1 VLHTALP
8 PRRRAGCPS
17 SHRLGAAQQRGT
29 SVTYAAEQLA
39 AEVIRSHRLPTPLL
53 WIEHWAKESTDG
65 EEETCELRFRARP
78 PKGAPEMELML
89 KGAEYIYRNT
99 RLLRHY
105 PGVAQAPQARLA
117 DRDRLPNNG
126 VLMPLRE
133 PGAEW
138 TRKATAK
145 QLPRTPHEGMIQ
157 GNENRADRN
166 AGLRC
171 RMA

>member
-1 VLHTALP
+1 MRAAL
-8 PRRRAGCPS
+8 S
-17 SHRLGAAQQRGT
+17 
-29 SVTYAAEQLA
+29 
-39 AEVIRSHRLPTPLL
+39 
-53 WIEHWAKESTDG
+53 D
-65 EEETCELRFRARP
+65 RP

-105 PGVAQAPQARLA
+105 SGVAQAPQARLA
-117 DRDRLPNNG
+117 EQGRLPNNG
-126 VLMPLRE
+126 VLMSLRE

-145 QLPRTPHEGMIQ
+145 QVPRTPHEGMIQ